1 VPDVRKG
8 QIRSSC
14 SRRVSLSQLAVDATT
29 EAAARAARGASVESA
44 DGPLKSAARFETMP
58 VRVMIFI
65 EAMRVAEA
73 VVAAVKEWR
82 PVDYNRRVEAPAER
96 AVDNSRAG
104 NKGVATKPGVP
115 IPSRSEPAR
124 TPIYVKASLSD
135 ARFRQIFGSQ
145 RRLAEEIILVV
156 AGVEIPCFCFGI
168 RAQDKLSF
176 LAQSDFSVA
185 YEDLGL
191 AFEDANGVL
200 IGVET
205 IQAVLQDSCGHAVF
219 IDTDIVILN

>member
-1 VPDVRKG
+1 
-8 QIRSSC
+8 
-14 SRRVSLSQLAVDATT
+14 
-29 EAAARAARGASVESA
+29 
-44 DGPLKSAARFETMP
+44 
-58 VRVMIFI
+58 
-65 EAMRVAEA
+65 
-73 VVAAVKEWR
+73 VKEWR

-156 AGVEIPCFCFGI
+156 AGVEI
-168 RAQDKLSF
+168 RAFALASVLKTSSRSLPKAIFLS
-176 LAQSDFSVA
+176 LTRTSA
-185 YEDLGL
+185 LPL
-191 AFEDANGVL
+191 K
-200 IGVET
+200 T
-205 IQAVLQDSCGHAVF
+205 RMVF
-219 IDTDIVILN
+219 